1 MSDLLVQLG
10 ADAGR
15 IFPLTKETTT
25 IGRHSENDI
34 ALNDATASRFHAQ
47 IFCDSQNCRIR
58 DLNSTHGTFVNNRR
72 AEPELELAPN
82 DLIRIGATEMRFR
95 SGVENDRVGL
105 LQFAPSDGPYLDER
119 SIAFSLPITVRS
131 RDTLSNRHLERLA
144 SVAVSTPVGLRS
156 RTNCWAPSWTC
167 CSIIFKPDRGVILL
181 LDETT
186 GDLIPRVK
194 RPRHENQPI
203 SVTILKKA
211 IDGHIALLISD
222 IAGDE
227 RFNAAESILAQ
238 SILAAICCPL
248 VCRDKVLG
256 VLYIDTK
263 SHLLTYRKEDLTLL
277 NIIAANAAIAID
289 DALLVQQKLEAERL
303 AAAGLAVANISHYIK
318 NLLTGISGSSQL
330 IEMGIESQNLK
341 VIQEAWPILKRA
353 NDRIA
358 SLVRDMLTY
367 SRKRDP
373 ELEEGNLNDL
383 LRDVCESQ
391 ASRAQLA
398 HCQIVQE
405 LADDLPRSCFDPRG
419 LHDTLLNLVGNAI
432 EACEALPDGRIILRS
447 GYNAQTDNLWVWIS
461 DNGPGIPENI
471 RKRIL
476 DPFFSTKGARG
487 TGLGL
492 AIARKTL
499 EEHGGHLT
507 VDSETAQGATFKIR
521 LPRIGKPIPP
531 CS

>member
-1 MSDLLVQLG
+1 
-10 ADAGR
+10 
-15 IFPLTKETTT
+15 
-25 IGRHSENDI
+25 
-34 ALNDATASRFHAQ
+34 
-47 IFCDSQNCRIR
+47 
-58 DLNSTHGTFVNNRR
+58 
-72 AEPELELAPN
+72 
-82 DLIRIGATEMRFR
+82 
-95 SGVENDRVGL
+95 
-105 LQFAPSDGPYLDER
+105 
-119 SIAFSLPITVRS
+119 
-131 RDTLSNRHLERLA
+131 
-144 SVAVSTPVGLRS
+144 
-156 RTNCWAPSWTC
+156 
-167 CSIIFKPDRGVILL
+167 VILL

>member
-1 MSDLLVQLG
+1 MTDLLVQLG
-10 ADAGR
+10 ADAGH
-15 IFPLTKETTT
+15 IFPLIKETTT
-25 IGRHSENDI
+25 LGRHSDNDI

-72 AEPELELAPN
+72 AEPELELTPN

-95 SGVENDRVGL
+95 TGETTASAS
-105 LQFAPSDGPYLDER
+105 LQFAPADTPYLDER
-119 SIAFSLPITVRS
+119 SIAFSLPITERS
-131 RDTLSNRHLERLA
+131 REALSKQHLQRLA
-144 SVAVSTPVGLRS
+144 SVAEALQSVFDLDELLGALMDMLFD
-156 RTNCWAPSWTC
+156 
-167 CSIIFKPDRGVILL
+167 IFKPDRGIILL
-181 LDETT
+181 RDETT

-203 SVTILKKA
+203 SATILKKA

-227 RFNAAESILAQ
+227 RFNAAESIVAQ

-263 SHLLTYRKEDLTLL
+263 SHLLTYQKEDLTLL

-330 IEMGIESQNLK
+330 IEMGLEGQNLK
-341 VIQEAWPILKRA
+341 IVQEAWPILKRA

-358 SLVRDMLTY
+358 GLVRDMLTY
-367 SRKRDP
+367 SRKREP
-373 ELEEGNLNDL
+373 EIEEGNLNDL
-383 LRDVCESQ
+383 LKEVCESQ
-391 ASRAQLA
+391 APRAELA
-398 HCQIVQE
+398 HCSIILE
-405 LADDLPRSCFDPRG
+405 LADDLPLSYFDPHG

-432 EACEALPDGRIILRS
+432 EACEAIPDSRITLRS
-447 GYNAQTDNLWVWIS
+447 GYNPETDNLWVWIT
-461 DNGPGIPENI
+461 DTGPGIPENI

-476 DPFFSTKGARG
+476 DPFFSTKGSRG

-499 EEHGGHLT
+499 EEHGGHLS
-507 VDSETAQGATFKIR
+507 VESEAGNGATFKIR
-521 LPRIGKPIPP
+521 LPRAGKPGNGPA
-531 CS
+531 

>member
-1 MSDLLVQLG
+1 
-10 ADAGR
+10 
-15 IFPLTKETTT
+15 
-25 IGRHSENDI
+25 
-34 ALNDATASRFHAQ
+34 
-47 IFCDSQNCRIR
+47 
-58 DLNSTHGTFVNNRR
+58 
-72 AEPELELAPN
+72 
-82 DLIRIGATEMRFR
+82 MRFR
-95 SGVENDRVGL
+95 SGETTASAS

-119 SIAFSLPITVRS
+119 SIAFSLPITDRS
-131 RDTLSNRHLERLA
+131 RDTLSKQHLERLA
-144 SVAVSTPVGLRS
+144 SVAVSLQSVFDLDELLGALMDMLFD
-156 RTNCWAPSWTC
+156 
-167 CSIIFKPDRGVILL
+167 IFKPDRGVILL

-203 SVTILKKA
+203 SATILKKA

-461 DNGPGIPENI
+461 DNGPGIRKTSENA
-471 RKRIL
+471 
-476 DPFFSTKGARG
+476 FSTLSSAPKAPGEPAWDWPSPAR
-487 TGLGL
+487 LW
-492 AIARKTL
+492 KN
-499 EEHGGHLT
+499 
-507 VDSETAQGATFKIR
+507 TAVT
-521 LPRIGKPIPP
+521 
-531 CS
+531 

>member
-1 MSDLLVQLG
+1 MTDLFIQVG
-10 ADAGR
+10 ADAGH
-15 IFPLTKETTT
+15 IFALTKEITT
-25 IGRHSENDI
+25 IGRHSDNDI

-47 IFCDSQNCRIR
+47 ILCNDQTCRIR

-72 AEPELELAPN
+72 AEPELELTPN

-95 SGVENDRVGL
+95 TGETTASASL
-105 LQFAPSDGPYLDER
+105 HFAPTEEPYLDER
-119 SIAFSLPITVRS
+119 SIAFSLPITERS
-131 RDTLSNRHLERLA
+131 RESLSKQHLQRLA
-144 SVAVSTPVGLRS
+144 SVAESLQSVFDLDELLGALMDMLFD
-156 RTNCWAPSWTC
+156 
-167 CSIIFKPDRGVILL
+167 IFKPDRGVILL
-181 LDETT
+181 RDETT
-186 GDLIPRVK
+186 GELIPRVK
-194 RPRHENQPI
+194 RPRQENQPI
-203 SVTILKKA
+203 SATILKKA

-263 SHLLTYRKEDLTLL
+263 SHLLTYQKEDLTLL

-318 NLLTGISGSSQL
+318 NLLTGMSGSTQL
-330 IEMGIESQNLK
+330 IERGLENRNLQ
-341 VIQEAWPILKRA
+341 VVEDAWPILKRA

-358 SLVRDMLTY
+358 GLVRDMLTY
-367 SRKRDP
+367 SRKREP

-383 LRDVCESQ
+383 LKEVCESQ

-398 HCQIVQE
+398 HCALVLE
-405 LADDLPRSCFDPRG
+405 LADDLPDSCFDSKG

-432 EACEALPDGRIILRS
+432 EACEPLPGSRITLRS

-461 DNGPGIPENI
+461 DTGPGIPENI

-476 DPFFSTKGARG
+476 DPFFSTKGSRG

-499 EEHGGHLT
+499 EEHGGHLS
-507 VDSETAQGATFKIR
+507 VDSQEGQGATFKIR
-521 LPRIGKPIPP
+521 LPRTGKPTNGPA
-531 CS
+531 